1 MVRSQ
6 LESVREG
13 RLTVA
18 RGTWWGWRGGG
29 GG

>member
-1 MVRSQ
+1 MVGSQ
-6 LESVREG
+6 FESMREG